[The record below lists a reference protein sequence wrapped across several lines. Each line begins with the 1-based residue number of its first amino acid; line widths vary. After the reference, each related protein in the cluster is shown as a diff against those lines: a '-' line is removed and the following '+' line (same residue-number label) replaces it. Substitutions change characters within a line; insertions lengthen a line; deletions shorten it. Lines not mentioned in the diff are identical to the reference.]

1 MTTYRHICFFSYTR
15 GAGADLWYA
24 KSKEKIEH
32 YLQNSLGAK
41 ERQVFFDRHSIEPG
55 HNWKQKL
62 RDGLDRSPILVAI
75 FSPAYFRSPYCRKEL
90 ATFME
95 RERHLGLEPG
105 SLIHTAKV
113 YDRKLF
119 PRWAQ
124 DIQATPLDDYFLL
137 DRSFW
142 GSPKA
147 HGFDEKIKAFA
158 DGAAAKIMTIMRDK
172 LFYRDD
178 FPKFDEIA
186 DPIKAGRDD
195 ADPAFFGD
203 DLINLLGPMGP
214 VPQPFHGERAA

>member
-1 MTTYRHICFFSYTR
+1 MTTYRHLCFFSYTR

-24 KSKEKIEH
+24 KSKEKIEN

-41 ERQVFFDRHSIEPG
+41 DREVFFDRHSIESG
-55 HNWKQKL
+55 YNWKQRL
-62 RDGLDRSPILVAI
+62 RDGVDRSPILVAI
-75 FSPAYFRSPYCRKEL
+75 FSPAYFLSPYCRKEL

-113 YDRKLF
+113 YDRALF

-137 DRSFW
+137 DPGFW
-142 GSPKA
+142 GSPNA
-147 HGFDEKIKAFA
+147 HAFDKQIKAFA
-158 DGAAAKIMTIMRDK
+158 DGAAEKIMSIMRER

-178 FPKFDEIA
+178 FPKLDEVA
-186 DPIKAGRDD
+186 DPIEADRHEDD
-195 ADPAFFGD
+195 PPLFDEH
-203 DLINLLGPMGP
+203 LINLLGPMGP
-214 VPQPFHGERAA
+214 VPQPFLGKRAA